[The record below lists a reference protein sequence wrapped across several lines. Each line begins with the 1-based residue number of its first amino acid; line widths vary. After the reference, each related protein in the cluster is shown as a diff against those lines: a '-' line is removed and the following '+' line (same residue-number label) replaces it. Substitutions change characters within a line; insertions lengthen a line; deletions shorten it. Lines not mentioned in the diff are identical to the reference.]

1 MTKRSDEIEKE
12 IDGIRDRMRNRI
24 ENTAKEVSPRH
35 LAQRVTGKEDPSA
48 GEMLEWAAE
57 RARRNP
63 ISTALVALGLLG
75 LATQTNERTRVSPRA
90 LKSEGRR
97 VRGYVDRATEAAKG
111 YVHDAA
117 DIAVEKVDDAS
128 HYVREGFDSAGR
140 SLSRSAREAELAARQ
155 ASERSLELGREGAE
169 WVKRNPTATGLFALA
184 VGAAAASF
192 LAARSKDDPVLARF
206 HDDEDDQPV
215 VTRSPRRKAPS
226 RPSAAKATAAK
237 ATGKTGTRSKPAKAT
252 PLTATTKSASTS
264 STPAARRKAVAK
276 AASSAA
282 SRAARSKTAKPA
294 SQANGKPDTRTAS
307 TATPS
312 SNTASNSTPTT
323 APVATPERDN
333 QIH

>member
-1 MTKRSDEIEKE
+1 MTKRSDEIEQE
-12 IDGIRDRMRNRI
+12 IDGIRDRMRTRI
-24 ENTAKEVSPRH
+24 ENTAKELSPRH
-35 LAQRVTGKEDPSA
+35 LAARVTGKEDPSA
-48 GEMLEWAAE
+48 TEMLEWAAD

-140 SLSRSAREAELAARQ
+140 SLSRSAREAELAARH
-155 ASERSLELGREGAE
+155 AGDRSLELGREGTE

-192 LAARSKDDPVLARF
+192 LAARSKEDPVMSRL
-206 HDDEDDQPV
+206 HDEEEEQPV
-215 VTRSPRRKAPS
+215 ARRTRRTAASGP
-226 RPSAAKATAAK
+226 AKAKTASGTKK
-237 ATGKTGTRSKPAKAT
+237 AATRSKAAKT
-252 PLTATTKSASTS
+252 TALKSTAKSGANA

-282 SRAARSKTAKPA
+282 SRASTRAKSAKAAGPRDNGATANRAPA
-294 SQANGKPDTRTAS
+294 AASTPS
-307 TATPS
+307 TATAS
-312 SNTASNSTPTT
+312 ST
-323 APVATPERDN
+323 PVATPERDN